1 MTHYCMMNESK
12 NIASKPERNFLDLN
26 ENATKSLEHIESSP
40 VWDVFNCKWLH
51 KKIRKGAIKWLNDVT
66 QKYGK
71 TRTN

>member
-40 VWDVFNCKWLH
+40 V
-51 KKIRKGAIKWLNDVT
+51 
-66 QKYGK
+66 
-71 TRTN
+71 